1 MCLDMKR
8 RCPLC
13 QVDLDIPEIVG
24 KGFLCRCGAYGEI
37 TLLSNANLFLS
48 RARSTFGIDPAEKGR
63 VIEVVDGGIVFE
75 DQNEPAII
83 LWAKKPGTSR

>member
-1 MCLDMKR
+1 MRK

-13 QVDLDIPEIVG
+13 HADLEIPEIVG

-37 TLLSNANLFLS
+37 TLLGNANLFLS
-48 RARSTFGIDPAEKGR
+48 RAKSAFGIDPTQTGR
-63 VIEVVDGGIVFE
+63 VLEVIDGGIVFE
-75 DQNEPAII
+75 DKNEPAII